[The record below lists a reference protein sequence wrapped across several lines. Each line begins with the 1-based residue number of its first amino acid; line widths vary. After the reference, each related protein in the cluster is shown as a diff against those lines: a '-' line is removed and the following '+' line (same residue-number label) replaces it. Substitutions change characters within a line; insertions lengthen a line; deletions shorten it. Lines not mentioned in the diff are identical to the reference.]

1 MTRGCSCYRWGEHA
15 EARPLRLDNA
25 LVFHS
30 VAATNC
36 LQNYNKIRNAAI
48 KPMKYFSLMH
58 FFGHTDSTDSTDF
71 WPRPV
76 DLHRNFYRSLIVP
89 LSKLYPPLV
98 LLYPSF
104 SPPLPLL

>member
-58 FFGHTDSTDSTDF
+58 FLVTQIL
-71 WPRPV
+71 RPAQ
-76 DLHRNFYRSLIVP
+76 DKFHR
-89 LSKLYPPLV
+89 
-98 LLYPSF
+98 
-104 SPPLPLL
+104 